1 MTISLSALAAI
12 MLAVFIILIFLDVPI
27 YICMMACGVAGCAI
41 VLKDFNSASSFLSN
55 AFIDTFT
62 SYTISVAPMFMLM
75 GEIASESGIGGNMF
89 TSCKKMF
96 GRIPGSL
103 ASAAQVACALF
114 GAVCGSAVATSGLMS
129 RVAIPEMQKNGYKD
143 ELAAGTIGSGAS
155 LSTLIPPSLPL
166 ITYGAS
172 IQCSIGQLF
181 MGGIFVGV
189 TLMLL
194 FIITIQIWCAV
205 DKNAAPKGEK
215 YSIKEKLIALRQ
227 GNIIEVIVVFGLSF
241 VGMFTGWFTPTEAGV
256 IGTLLMLVVV
266 IVNKRFS
273 FKMLAK
279 ATLNALMLGGM
290 MYCLLAGTNVFGKF
304 FTLTGVST
312 LVGNWVTSMNLSG
325 FGFVMILTVI
335 FLICGCFMDAMAVVL
350 VTAPLFLPILRS
362 FGYSEIWY
370 GCYAVMVTGLGAITP
385 PVGMGAYVI
394 SGITDIK
401 LETCFKGCWPFILA
415 FAAMAILMAVFPGI
429 AMWLPSMLYG

>member
-1 MTISLSALAAI
+1 MISLTALAGI
-12 MLAVFIILIFLDVPI
+12 MLVVFLILIFLGVPI
-27 YICMMACGVAGCAI
+27 YVCMMACGVAGCAI
-41 VLKDFNSASSFLSN
+41 VLQDFTAASTFLSS

-62 SYTISVAPMFMLM
+62 SYTISVAPMFILM
-75 GEIASESGIGGNMF
+75 GELASESGIGGNMF
-89 TSCKKMF
+89 MSCKKLL

-172 IQCSIGQLF
+172 VQCSIGQLF
-181 MGGIFVGV
+181 MGGIFVGI

-194 FIITIQIWCAV
+194 FIVIIQIWCAF
-205 DKNAAPKGEK
+205 DKTAAPKGEK
-215 YSIKEKLIALRQ
+215 YTMKQKLIALKQ
-227 GNIIEVIVVFGLSF
+227 GNIIEVVVVFGISF
-241 VGMFTGWFTPTEAGV
+241 IGMFTGWFTPTEAGV
-256 IGTLLMLVVV
+256 VGTLLMLVVV
-266 IVNKRFS
+266 IFNKSFS

-279 ATLNALMLGGM
+279 ASLNALMLGGM

-312 LVGNWVTSMNLSG
+312 IVGNWVASMNLSG
-325 FGFVMILTVI
+325 FTFVMILTVI

-350 VTAPLFLPILRS
+350 VTAPLFLPILIS

-394 SGITDIK
+394 SGITNIK
-401 LETCFKGCWPFILA
+401 LETCFKGCWPFIIA
-415 FAAMAILMAVFPGI
+415 FLVMAILMAVFPGL
-429 AMWLPSMLYG
+429 AMWLPNMLYS